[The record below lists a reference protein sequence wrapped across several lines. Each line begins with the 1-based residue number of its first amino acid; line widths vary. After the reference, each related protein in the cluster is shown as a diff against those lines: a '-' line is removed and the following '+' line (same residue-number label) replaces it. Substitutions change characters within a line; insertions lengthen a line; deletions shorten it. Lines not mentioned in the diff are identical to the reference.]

1 MINAPVLHVNGDFPE
16 EVARAMEIAFKY
28 RNFFRK
34 VIPFASFAHLAQRL
48 LGYHC
53 RSYHLS
59 SLVRPRITVWYF
71 IDVIQGTQRT

>member
-34 VIPFASFAHLAQRL
+34 VNLLTLSTPLAHRFI
-48 LGYHC
+48 
-53 RSYHLS
+53 RILS
-59 SLVRPRITVWYF
+59 SI
-71 IDVIQGTQRT
+71 